1 MITGT
6 ISRHRAYVPVVVRGP
21 GGLEGQVEFVLDTGF
36 TGLATLPVTACQALG
51 LPFARLQP
59 SRLADGTR
67 VMLDVFDAIVSWDG
81 ADRSI
86 QVLGMDGAPL
96 IGMALLDGQEVH
108 LQVVAGGSVIIEQ
121 IP

>member
-1 MITGT
+1 
-6 ISRHRAYVPVVVRGP
+6 
-21 GGLEGQVEFVLDTGF
+21 
-36 TGLATLPVTACQALG
+36 
-51 LPFARLQP
+51 
-59 SRLADGTR
+59 
-67 VMLDVFDAIVSWDG
+67 MLDVFDAIVSWDG